1 MRDLE
6 GRVAQA
12 TAALSG
18 RQDKDKD
25 AELELLR
32 LQDENKYTFR
42 VALTANKTLV
52 KQAVETLFDVKVRKV
67 TMVRLPGKVKRFG
80 PRLTKGPDKKKAIV
94 TLREGDRITVF
105 EGV

>member
-1 MRDLE
+1 MTM
-6 GRVAQA
+6 AQL
-12 TAALSG
+12 TNVLIGPVVTEKST
-18 RQDKDKD
+18 
-25 AELELLR
+25 R